1 MDLMT
6 ELKPIPNPL
15 PDRTHRDLAS
25 GNDAQKAML
34 STNIFIEAGAG
45 TGKTE
50 TIVRRIINQLYQKH
64 DIEMKNVSAITFT
77 EKAAAELRSRF
88 RKLLTQDLQV
98 NGLDSDR
105 TKYLLDTLDTASIGT
120 IHSFAMNILATH
132 SVAAG
137 IPVGF
142 KISNENSSV
151 ALRTARARRVVDK
164 VRADLNPEDREE
176 FYNIGFDGGIMQDL
190 VQAMDEKFTRLIGG
204 FKFDTAANI
213 RFISKCYAELQNEM
227 ENRRKTGNIEFDD
240 LLILTLRL
248 LEVDPQ
254 VRKLVHESVQIL
266 VVDEFQDTDPVQW
279 EIIKLITSDPSDQR
293 REPLPGRLVV
303 VGDPKQAIYAFRG
316 GDINTYIAARSE
328 FPKFGDLLQLTS
340 NFRST
345 KGILDFVNQAFRDE
359 VKPGEKNPLYMGVEY
374 SALDNIHNPDAKEPV
389 TSVLLIK
396 KPENRPDWVSLLQ
409 LNQPTDEEL
418 EAVKAR
424 IKLPELEMRSTALAI
439 RKAIDEK
446 WPITDRAPELNY
458 QRVYAR
464 PANFG
469 DVCV

>member
-1 MDLMT
+1 MT

-204 FKFDTAANI
+204 FKFDTAAN
-213 RFISKCYAELQNEM
+213 
-227 ENRRKTGNIEFDD
+227 
-240 LLILTLRL
+240 
-248 LEVDPQ
+248 
-254 VRKLVHESVQIL
+254 
-266 VVDEFQDTDPVQW
+266 TDY
-279 EIIKLITSDPSDQR
+279 
-293 REPLPGRLVV
+293 PLYFKVLCRTAKRNG
-303 VGDPKQAIYAFRG
+303 KQA
-316 GDINTYIAARSE
+316 E
-328 FPKFGDLLQLTS
+328 
-340 NFRST
+340 
-345 KGILDFVNQAFRDE
+345 
-359 VKPGEKNPLYMGVEY
+359 
-374 SALDNIHNPDAKEPV
+374 
-389 TSVLLIK
+389 
-396 KPENRPDWVSLLQ
+396 DW
-409 LNQPTDEEL
+409 
-418 EAVKAR
+418 KH
-424 IKLPELEMRSTALAI
+424 
-439 RKAIDEK
+439 
-446 WPITDRAPELNY
+446 
-458 QRVYAR
+458 RVR
-464 PANFG
+464 
-469 DVCV
+469 